1 MTARVHVI
9 RTSYMDFLRLIDCVV
24 FVDEYRV
31 SRLNGICSYGCGLP
45 FRGITAI
52 RMKSISTLCRM
63 LSFVIPPVHQCL
75 IFVSFCNTCVW
86 DEDDPL
92 P

>member
-31 SRLNGICSYGCGLP
+31 SRLNGIRSNGCGLP
-45 FRGITAI
+45 FRGV
-52 RMKSISTLCRM
+52 
-63 LSFVIPPVHQCL
+63 FV
-75 IFVSFCNTCVW
+75 
-86 DEDDPL
+86 
-92 P
+92 